1 MNLPKLLKRITIYVI
16 SAFMFVFSAL
26 VLTVV
31 AIAIKVLVLKL
42 AHRFVYPIFI
52 FGDLLRGLEIID
64 LLNILVF
71 AILGVGA
78 LSIYLIEIQPSKVI
92 LNVACLW
99 ALFIS
104 LLIVLFLYKSIFP
117 PVILL
122 STSQITIMGI
132 LIGLFWKG
140 RPYWR

>member
-1 MNLPKLLKRITIYVI
+1 MNNFIQRLKNLPWLSLLQSV
-16 SAFMFVFSAL
+16 AL
-26 VLTVV
+26 TYLIV
-31 AIAIKVLVLKL
+31 AIAEVLTLWGITHSL
-42 AHRFVYPIFI
+42 AFKQIMLLLLTPPLGMLIL
-52 FGDLLRGLEIID
+52 FGVG
-64 LLNILVF
+64 V
-71 AILGVGA
+71 GVGA
-78 LSIYLIEIQPSKVI
+78 LSIYLIEIQPAKVF

-104 LLIVLFLYKSIFP
+104 LLIVLFIYKSIFT

-122 STSQITIMGI
+122 STSQITTMGI